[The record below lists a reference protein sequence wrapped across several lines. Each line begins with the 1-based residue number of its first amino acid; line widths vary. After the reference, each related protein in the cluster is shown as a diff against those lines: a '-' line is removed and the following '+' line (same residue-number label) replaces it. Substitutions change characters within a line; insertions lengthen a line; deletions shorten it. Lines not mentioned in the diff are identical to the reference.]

1 MEWNPPKFKVLG
13 VWFTNNIKNCENI
26 NYSEKFEETKKL
38 FQQWMK
44 RCITPLGRI
53 AILKSLILSKLIH
66 LWILLPNPPE
76 DFIQN
81 LQKICYVFVWNEKQD
96 RISRKTTQKS
106 VMEGGLGI
114 PNLKIFIQALKIT
127 WLRKLLYTNH
137 KWKNIAIHN
146 YPFLENID
154 NFGPSIPCCDKN
166 AFWTDVMNGY
176 DTIFYKIHPNTS
188 EELLAEPICFNE
200 RILIGKKVISHKHW
214 VTNGVY
220 CIGHFL
226 HGDGSFLSCEEF
238 INKYNVI
245 VDFVTYCGCK
255 AAIKKY
261 ISGTGIQVQNN
272 NAMTMNTAMK
282 ILSLVQKGSKKFYD
296 IIIKNDERP
305 NCCDKWEEKL
315 NRVIHWGKC
324 FHNMHKVQDV
334 NLKWFQMRIMH
345 RIIGTNVILKQMG
358 VVTDENCSFCGNV
371 KDNIEHIFWHC
382 EISQRFWTDF
392 NELINEKVFFV
403 HKMRVSKC
411 LVILGCDDNIVIDNI
426 FYFILLLAKQYLYKC
441 KMDHIAPHITVFKK
455 KLASRYKI
463 EEYNAR
469 LKFSYQD
476 FSARWFSY
484 NQLCANNP

>member
-1 MEWNPPKFKVLG
+1 MIRENKDIKGIIINNVEHKLAQYADDTECMLEGDKKSFETCLQLISRFGKISGLFLNAGKTSVIWLGSRKNSPVKYMAHLGMEWNPPKFKVLG

-154 NFGPSIPCCDKN
+154 NLGPSIPCCDKN

-188 EELLAEPICFNE
+188 KELLAEPICFNE

-214 VTNGVY
+214 ITNGVY
-220 CIGHFL
+220 CI
-226 HGDGSFLSCEEF
+226 
-238 INKYNVI
+238 
-245 VDFVTYCGCK
+245 
-255 AAIKKY
+255 
-261 ISGTGIQVQNN
+261 
-272 NAMTMNTAMK
+272 
-282 ILSLVQKGSKKFYD
+282 
-296 IIIKNDERP
+296 
-305 NCCDKWEEKL
+305 
-315 NRVIHWGKC
+315 
-324 FHNMHKVQDV
+324 
-334 NLKWFQMRIMH
+334 
-345 RIIGTNVILKQMG
+345 
-358 VVTDENCSFCGNV
+358 
-371 KDNIEHIFWHC
+371 
-382 EISQRFWTDF
+382 
-392 NELINEKVFFV
+392 
-403 HKMRVSKC
+403 
-411 LVILGCDDNIVIDNI
+411 
-426 FYFILLLAKQYLYKC
+426 
-441 KMDHIAPHITVFKK
+441 
-455 KLASRYKI
+455 
-463 EEYNAR
+463 
-469 LKFSYQD
+469 
-476 FSARWFSY
+476 
-484 NQLCANNP
+484 